1 MTWGVS
7 PGPVGV
13 TCADAQTERAT
24 ELCLRKADVVGWSID
39 YLPRPQMTGMRWFGA
54 SILLAL
60 AAAVTAFLFLW
71 GGKRSV

>member
-1 MTWGVS
+1 M
-7 PGPVGV
+7 
-13 TCADAQTERAT
+13 
-24 ELCLRKADVVGWSID
+24 GWSID